1 MIHRFSI
8 VLLMLA
14 VVLGSRGTSQ
24 AAETEG
30 CDLVTGSGN
39 VTTETRSARNF
50 SKVVLAGQGEVI
62 IKQTGT
68 ESLEVTADDNL
79 IPILTSNVSNKSL
92 SLNVDSRKCI
102 VSATKIR
109 FTVTVKDLKSVK
121 LAGAGHINLQQ
132 IDTNTLT
139 AQITGA
145 GSVTA
150 AGKTDQLNVSITG
163 SGSYDGPNLTSN
175 SSVLDISGFGS
186 ITAAV
191 RNTLNATIS
200 GIGSISYI
208 GDPNVTKKI
217 TGIGSVSKQE

>member
-1 MIHRFSI
+1 MIYRLSI
-8 VLLMLA
+8 ALLMLA
-14 VVLGSRGTSQ
+14 VVLGSRGTSH

-39 VTTETRSARNF
+39 VTTETRSVRNF
-50 SKVVLAGQGEVI
+50 SEVILAGQGEVI

-68 ESLEVTADDNL
+68 ESLKVTADDNL

-102 VSATKIR
+102 VSATEIR

-121 LAGAGHINLQQ
+121 LSGAGDIDLRQ

-139 AQITGA
+139 VQIPGA
-145 GSVTA
+145 GNVTA
-150 AGKTDQLNVSITG
+150 AGETDQLNVSIDG
-163 SGSYDGPNLTSN
+163 AGSYDSPNLMSN
-175 SSVLDISGFGS
+175 SAVLDIAGFGS
-186 ITAAV
+186 IIVAV

-200 GIGSISYI
+200 GAGSIGYI
-208 GDPNVTKKI
+208 GDPVVTQKV
-217 TGIGSVSKQE
+217 TGFGVIFKQN